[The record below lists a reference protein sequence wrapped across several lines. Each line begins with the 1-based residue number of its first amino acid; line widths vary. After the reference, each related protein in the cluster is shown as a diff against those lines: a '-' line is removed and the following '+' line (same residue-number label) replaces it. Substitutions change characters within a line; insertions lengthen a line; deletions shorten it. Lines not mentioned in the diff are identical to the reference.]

1 MLTWMMQRPRPGRLL
16 TSTPMR
22 PRTRTRRTRMLT
34 LPSLLKTMKSVSHA
48 LNNTG
53 SRTDQYRVV
62 NEEDAA
68 AAAPEEEDEDD
79 DEEK

>member
-1 MLTWMMQRPRPGRLL
+1 
-16 TSTPMR
+16 
-22 PRTRTRRTRMLT
+22 MLT

-53 SRTDQYRVV
+53 NRTDQYRVV